1 MSHPSEPSR
10 PLRSGGDDEQLLIRE
25 TLLLKQQYEQLAEIV
40 ETMRQEQSRN
50 VEPISGQMKC
60 IKETESRLRPM
71 REAFTRSGK
80 QASKEL
86 KQATEATIRL
96 VETLMPKLAELEKA
110 SVDSLRRLFPKIQ
123 GSVRAVQMQNA
134 YKGNA
139 QV

>member
-1 MSHPSEPSR
+1 MSHPHEPQPQR
-10 PLRSGGDDEQLLIRE
+10 LGGDDEQSLIQE
-25 TLLLKQQYEQLAEIV
+25 TLLLKQQYEKLAEIV
-40 ETMRQEQSRN
+40 ETMRQEQSRD
-50 VEPISGQMKC
+50 VEPISEQMKC
-60 IKETESRLRPM
+60 IKDTESRLRPM
-71 REAFTRSGK
+71 RESFTRSGK

-86 KQATEATIRL
+86 QRATEATIGL
-96 VETLMPKLAELEKA
+96 VETLMPKLSELEKA